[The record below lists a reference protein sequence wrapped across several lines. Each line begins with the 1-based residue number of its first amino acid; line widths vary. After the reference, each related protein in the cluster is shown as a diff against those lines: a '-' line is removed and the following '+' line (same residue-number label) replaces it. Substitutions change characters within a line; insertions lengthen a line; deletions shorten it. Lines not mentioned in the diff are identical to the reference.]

1 MNQMMQPQLS
11 PAAQQM
17 LQEVDFLPG
26 ETLQYSIEADGLFL
40 GNNPILRLQA
50 ILMSFLIKLTGGHI
64 RVFLMVTNQRI
75 LMLRSIQAFCGFQ
88 RTRQVS
94 AIALASLAEAGWAKD
109 TTYCCIHARVVH
121 IESKTE
127 RHTLVIKK
135 LGDQALRE
143 FVQNL
148 SGVMIA
154 NSQRRTA
161 T

>member
-26 ETLQYSIEADGLFL
+26 ETLQYSIQGDGFFL
-40 GNNPILRLQA
+40 GNNPMLRLMSAVQS
-50 ILMSFLIKLTGGHI
+50 LMVTLTGGHV
-64 RVFLMVTNQRI
+64 RVFIMVTNQRI
-75 LMLRSIQAFCGFQ
+75 LLLRSTQAFCGFM
-88 RTRQVS
+88 RVRNVN
-94 AIALASLAEAGWAKD
+94 AIALAALAEAGWAKD
-109 TTYCCIHARVVH
+109 TQWCCIHARVVH
-121 IESKTE
+121 LQSKTE
-127 RHTLVIKK
+127 RHTLVIKG

-143 FVQNL
+143 FVQNM

-154 NSQRRTA
+154 NSQLRTA

>member
-11 PAAQQM
+11 PAGQQM

-26 ETLQYSIEADGLFL
+26 ETLLYSIQGDGFFI
-40 GNNPILRLQA
+40 GNNPMLRAIASVQA
-50 ILMSFLIKLTGGHI
+50 VMVKLTGGHI
-64 RVFLMVTNQRI
+64 RVFIMVTNQRI
-75 LMLRSIQAFCGFQ
+75 LLLQSKQAFCGFQ
-88 RTRQVS
+88 RVRQVS

-109 TTYCCIHARVVH
+109 TQWCCIHARAVH
-121 IESKTE
+121 MESKTE
-127 RHTLVIKK
+127 RHTLVIKG
-135 LGDQALRE
+135 LGDQGLRE

>member
-26 ETLQYSIEADGLFL
+26 ETLQYSIQGDGLFL
-40 GNNPILRLQA
+40 GNNPMLRLMAMIQS
-50 ILMSFLIKLTGGHI
+50 LMITITGGHV

-75 LMLRSIQAFCGFQ
+75 LMMNSTQAFCGFM
-88 RTRQVS
+88 RVRNVS

-109 TTYCCIHARVVH
+109 TQYCCIHARSVH

-127 RHTLVIKK
+127 RHTLVIKG

-143 FVQNL
+143 FVANL

>member
-26 ETLQYSIEADGLFL
+26 EQLQYSIQGDGFFL
-40 GNNPILRLQA
+40 GNNPMLRLMSAFQS
-50 ILMSFLIKLTGGHI
+50 LMVTLTGGHVRI
-64 RVFLMVTNQRI
+64 FIMVTNQRI
-75 LMLRSIQAFCGFQ
+75 LLLRSTQAFCGFM
-88 RTRQVS
+88 RVRNVN
-94 AIALASLAEAGWAKD
+94 AIALAALAEAGWAKD
-109 TTYCCIHARVVH
+109 TQWCCIHARVVH
-121 IESKTE
+121 LQSKTE
-127 RHTLVIKK
+127 RHTLVIKG

-143 FVQNL
+143 FVQNM

-154 NSQRRTA
+154 NSQARTA